1 MFKIKQYR
9 CEKTNHHI
17 IEISNSATDA
27 FAKINLTQGARL
39 QELSIG
45 SHHII
50 NEMKDLAYSKTYAS
64 SILFPFAN
72 RIKDGSY
79 EFQNKNYQFPIN
91 ETELNNAL
99 HGLVFNKEFE
109 VLHSDSKED
118 HASVVL
124 SYKETKHA
132 AGFPYTYTIQLKYTL
147 TQSTLTLTVDIKN
160 TDSKT
165 FPFTLGWHPYFMSN
179 DRYNS
184 SVIFD
189 SNEKLKLNN
198 RCIPEGIEIDENFG
212 AVKIKNQS
220 LDDCYIL
227 KTNTI
232 EFRTPKY
239 ILEINSSEKESF
251 LQLYTPPHQNM
262 LAIEPTTGVSDSFN
276 NGMGLKTLKPQET
289 YQIEWFLNI
298 KNTQNSL

>member
-1 MFKIKQYR
+1 MFRIKQCQ
-9 CEKTNHHI
+9 CEKTKHNA
-17 IEISNSATDA
+17 IEISNSETNT
-27 FAKINLTQGARL
+27 FAKINLRQGARL
-39 QELSIG
+39 QELIIG

-50 NEMKDLAYSKTYAS
+50 NEMKDLEYSSTYAS

-79 EFQNKNYQFPIN
+79 AFQNNNYQFPIN

-109 VLHSDSKED
+109 VLHRETKVDY
-118 HASVVL
+118 ASIVL
-124 SYKETKHA
+124 FYKETKHSV
-132 AGFPYTYTIQLKYTL
+132 GFPYTFNIQLTYRL
-147 TQSTLTLTVDIKN
+147 TESVLTLTADITN
-160 TDSKT
+160 TDSKI
-165 FPFTLGWHPYFMSN
+165 FPFTVGWHPYFKSS

-189 SNEKLKLNN
+189 SNKKLKLDD
-198 RCIPEGIEIDENFG
+198 RCITAGEEIDENFG
-212 AVKIKNQS
+212 LVTVKNQE

-227 KTNTI
+227 KSNLI
-232 EFRTPKY
+232 KFKTPKY
-239 ILEINSSEKESF
+239 ILELISSEKKSF
-251 LQLYTPPHQNM
+251 LQLYTPPNPYM

-298 KNTQNSL
+298 KNN

>member
-1 MFKIKQYR
+1 MFKIKQYH
-9 CEKTNHHI
+9 CEKTNQKD
-17 IEISNSATDA
+17 IEIYNSESST
-27 FAKINLTQGARL
+27 FAKIKLNQGARL
-39 QELSIG
+39 QELIIG
-45 SHHII
+45 NHQVI

-72 RIKDGSY
+72 RIKDGNY
-79 EFQNKNYQFPIN
+79 EFENKNYQFHIN
-91 ETELNNAL
+91 EKELNNAL
-99 HGLVFNKEFE
+99 HGLVFNKEFD
-109 VLHSDSKED
+109 VLNTDTNKD
-118 HASVVL
+118 YASVIL
-124 SYKETKHA
+124 CYNETKHSV
-132 AGFPYTYTIQLKYTL
+132 GFPYTYTIQLKYIL
-147 TQSTLTLTVDIKN
+147 TQSALTLTVDIKN

-165 FPFTLGWHPYFMSN
+165 FPFTLGWHPYFMSS

-212 AVKIKNQS
+212 AVMLKNQS

-227 KTNTI
+227 KTNTV

-239 ILEINSSEKESF
+239 TLDINSSEKDSF
-251 LQLYTPPHQNM
+251 LQLYTPPHQKM

-276 NGMGLKTLKPQET
+276 NGIGLKTLKPQEA
-289 YQIEWFLNI
+289 YQIEWFLKI
-298 KNTQNSL
+298 KNS